1 MHWTWFIASSRRCRE
16 SEPDFAIYTF
26 LSAAR
31 PGSLNDASMRDTR
44 IHVLTSLARDSVIE
58 LPATS
63 AEHLV
68 RVLRMQVGQSLTVF
82 NGDGRDH
89 AAEIVRIDKRGVAVR
104 VTSAGVE
111 VAVES
116 PLRITL
122 AQGIARGE
130 KMDWIVQKATELGVY
145 EIVPVVTER
154 TEVKLDAERAQRR
167 VTHWQ
172 AVVTSACEQSGRAVV
187 PVVAPPVK
195 LADWCARL
203 GDDTGLRLSLDPQ
216 SKLSPR
222 KLELAERS
230 ATLIVGPE
238 GGLAKNDLALLAQ
251 AGFRGMRLGPRIL
264 RTETAGIA
272 AITALQTLFGDLG

>member
-1 MHWTWFIASSRRCRE
+1 
-16 SEPDFAIYTF
+16 
-26 LSAAR
+26 
-31 PGSLNDASMRDTR
+31 MRDTR
-44 IHVLTSLARDSVIE
+44 IYVPETLAYESIIDLPTS
-58 LPATS
+58 S

-68 RVLRMQVGQSLTVF
+68 RVLRMQISQSLTVF

-104 VTSAGVE
+104 ITSAGVDISS
-111 VAVES
+111 ES

-130 KMDWIVQKATELGVY
+130 KMDWIVQKATELGVHR
-145 EIVPVVTER
+145 IVPVITER
-154 TEVKLDAERAQRR
+154 TEVKLDAGRAQRR
-167 VTHWQ
+167 VAHWQ
-172 AVVTSACEQSGRAVV
+172 AVVISACEQSGRAVV

-203 GDDTGLRLSLDPQ
+203 GDDTRLLLSLDPQ
-216 SKLSPR
+216 STLAPR
-222 KLELAERS
+222 ELDLAGLS

-272 AITALQTLFGDLG
+272 AITALQTLFGDLE